1 MQTHKHILLALLSF
15 VFSLHGFAQKE
26 KQILYKG
33 NQAYHSGKLVEA
45 GNHYRQS
52 LQTKPDY
59 YKANFNLGDALY
71 RTANMMKAGKIPVP
85 DKKMTVDSAAA
96 LVYNQAADQFEVA
109 AESTTNADTAQ
120 KAWHN
125 YGNSKLMQK
134 DFEAAISGYKKAL
147 RLNPKDEDTRYNLAF
162 AQRELAKQQKDKK
175 DKDDKENKDKDKNE
189 KKEQNKKDK
198 EDINNQNDK
207 DKQEAQ
213 QPQMSKEQA
222 EKMLNALKNDEKKK
236 QAERKIKGEPGQ
248 RVKVEKDW

>member
-1 MQTHKHILLALLSF
+1 MPTRKYILSF
-15 VFSLHGFAQKE
+15 FLSVMLFLCGFAQQE

-33 NQAYHSGKLVEA
+33 NNAYHSGKLVEA
-45 GNHYRQS
+45 SNHYRQS
-52 LQTKPDY
+52 LQAKPDY

-71 RTANMMKAGKIPVP
+71 RTANLIKAGKIPVP

-109 AESTTNADTAQ
+109 AKSTNNPDTMQ

-134 DFEAAISGYKKAL
+134 DFETAISGYKKAL

-175 DKDDKENKDKDKNE
+175 DKDDKENKDQKKDE
-189 KKEQNKKDK
+189 KKDQDQKDK

-207 DKQEAQ
+207 EKQEAQ
-213 QPQMSKEQA
+213 QPQMSKEEA
-222 EKMLNALKNDEKKK
+222 ERMLNALKNDEKKK
-236 QAERKIKGEPGQ
+236 QSERKIKGEPGQ
-248 RVKVEKDW
+248 KRKVEKDW

>member
-1 MQTHKHILLALLSF
+1 MQTRNYILSALLAF
-15 VFSLHGFAQKE
+15 VFSLAGFAQQE

-45 GNHYRQS
+45 TNHYRQS
-52 LQTKPDY
+52 LQTKADY

-71 RTANMMKAGKIPVP
+71 RTANMIKAGKIPVP

-96 LVYNQAADQFEVA
+96 LVYNQAANQFEVA
-109 AESTTNADTAQ
+109 AETTTNHDTAQ

-147 RLNPKDEDTRYNLAF
+147 RLNPRDEDTRYNLAF

-175 DKDDKENKDKDKNE
+175 DKDDKENKDKKDD
-189 KKEQNKKDK
+189 KKEQDKKEK

-213 QPQMSKEQA
+213 QPQMSKEEA
-222 EKMLNALKNDEKKK
+222 ERMLNALKNDEKKK